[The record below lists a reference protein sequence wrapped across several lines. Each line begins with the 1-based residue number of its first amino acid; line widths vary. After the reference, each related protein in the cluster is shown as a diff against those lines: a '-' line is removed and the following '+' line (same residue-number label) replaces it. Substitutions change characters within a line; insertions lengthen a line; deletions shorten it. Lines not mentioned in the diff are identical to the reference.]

1 MYHFRW
7 GPYKASPHEFAA
19 LSYKRYFKLSY
30 SLFVPVINSLWD
42 NFFYF
47 HSHFVFFAQAANDPC
62 ILMPVKKFLGH
73 LH

>member
-7 GPYKASPHEFAA
+7 GPYKASPHEFTA

-42 NFFYF
+42 NFFIFILTLYF
-47 HSHFVFFAQAANDPC
+47 LLRQPMIPAS
-62 ILMPVKKFLGH
+62 
-73 LH
+73 